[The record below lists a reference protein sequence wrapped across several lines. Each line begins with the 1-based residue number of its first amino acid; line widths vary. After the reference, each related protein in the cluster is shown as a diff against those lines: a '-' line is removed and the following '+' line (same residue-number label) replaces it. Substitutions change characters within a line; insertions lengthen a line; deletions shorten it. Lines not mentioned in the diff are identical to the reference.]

1 MDVGKNQILKEK
13 LINPH
18 IRGVFCF
25 WDDGQIWYMRRELKF
40 FAGVAIGIG
49 IGAATGNIGIG
60 IGIGIAFGAAFAQ
73 TKNEQKRIDPDSSE
87 EEQPHICG

>member
-1 MDVGKNQILKEK
+1 
-13 LINPH
+13 
-18 IRGVFCF
+18 
-25 WDDGQIWYMRRELKF
+25 MRRELKF

-73 TKNEQKRIDPDSSE
+73 TKNEQKRMINMTLFLIQWVKVLLESA
-87 EEQPHICG
+87 

>member
-1 MDVGKNQILKEK
+1 MYGFNNRTTHKKTKSQINQIFVDL
-13 LINPH
+13 
-18 IRGVFCF
+18 
-25 WDDGQIWYMRRELKF
+25 DMRRELKF

-87 EEQPHICG
+87 EE

>member
-1 MDVGKNQILKEK
+1 
-13 LINPH
+13 
-18 IRGVFCF
+18 
-25 WDDGQIWYMRRELKF
+25 MRRELKF

-73 TKNEQKRIDPDSSE
+73 TKNEQKIIDPYSSE
-87 EEQPHICG
+87 EE

>member
-1 MDVGKNQILKEK
+1 MGIGAHLGGGGDRKKLRYILVI
-13 LINPH
+13 LF
-18 IRGVFCF
+18 VDLVC
-25 WDDGQIWYMRRELKF
+25 MRRELKF

-49 IGAATGNIGIG
+49 IGAATDNVGIG

-87 EEQPHICG
+87 EG

>member
-1 MDVGKNQILKEK
+1 
-13 LINPH
+13 
-18 IRGVFCF
+18 
-25 WDDGQIWYMRRELKF
+25 MRRELKF

-73 TKNEQKRIDPDSSE
+73 TKNKQKNTEKTSFPMVPGPLWTPVRPLHKHPVSMAQLTVQHVIT
-87 EEQPHICG
+87 